1 MGDTGLTW
9 LTIVLTYNS
18 SSSYHRSYPSR
29 RCRLCDDDWA
39 DHVATLVM
47 KVLVFTDL
55 SLCLGHGLDSRGV
68 PLNGTD
74 PFDKIKLR
82 LLACPSGVMYAPQI

>member
-29 RCRLCDDDWA
+29 RCRLRDDDWA
-39 DHVATLVM
+39 DHIITLVI
-47 KVLVFTDL
+47 KVFVITALC
-55 SLCLGHGLDSRGV
+55 LCLGHDSDCQEFLSMDQIHLMRCCYV
-68 PLNGTD
+68 Y
-74 PFDKIKLR
+74 LR
-82 LLACPSGVMYAPQI
+82 AHWE